1 MSRVRW
7 VVFAALLALL
17 VLAAVAIPVSQRA
30 AERPQ
35 ALLQQSARHMQEG
48 RPADAAASARELLRR
63 APAHGPAFGLL
74 AQALDGEGGPAADL
88 ARYEAA
94 ARRAPRDARVRGWLA
109 THHLEAGDF
118 PAAIEHLHAL
128 HAVAPAQRRLLMPVL
143 VQLSRDPAFAEALA
157 AHAADRPQWRGTI
170 LRAAIAAR
178 DIPEAADNLH
188 GALRRQEK
196 LTTAEIDR
204 WIDGMLAAGRWGA
217 AYARWYSGLANPPA
231 QLPVPW
237 NGDFSAAPTS
247 TGFDWRVRRTTGV
260 VFDRVALAE
269 GGHAGRL
276 SFHGRQVGNTG
287 VEVPLLLAPGRH
299 RLQMRA
305 RTEGLRSEQGLSWI
319 LLCAGGPRLGEGLRL
334 RQASG
339 WNTHA
344 HEFEVPAD
352 RCEGQWLRL
361 VNPAPGGFA
370 QGLRGEVQFTDIGI
384 TRLP

>member
-1 MSRVRW
+1 M
-7 VVFAALLALL
+7 VFAALLALL
-17 VLAAVAIPVSQRA
+17 ALAAVAIPVSQRA
-30 AERPQ
+30 AERPDE
-35 ALLQQSARHMQEG
+35 LLQEVAHQMQDG
-48 RPADAAASARELLRR
+48 RPADAAAGARELLRR

-74 AQALDGEGGPAADL
+74 AQALDGEGGPAANL

-109 THHLEAGDF
+109 THHLQAGDF

-143 VQLSRDPAFAEALA
+143 VQLSHDPAFAEALA

-188 GALRRQEK
+188 GALRRQGK
-196 LTTAEIDR
+196 LTPAEIDR

-217 AYARWYSGLANPPA
+217 AYARWFSGLSDPPT

-269 GGHAGRL
+269 GGHAARL
-276 SFHGRQVGNTG
+276 SFHGRQVGNAG
-287 VEVPLLLAPGRH
+287 LEVPLLLAPGRH
-299 RLQMRA
+299 RLELRA
-305 RTEGLRSEQGLSWI
+305 RTDGLRSEQGLSWI
-319 LLCAGGPRLGEGLRL
+319 LVCADGRRLGEGLRL

-339 WNTHA
+339 WNPHA
-344 HEFEVPAD
+344 WEFEVPVE

-361 VNPAPGGFA
+361 VNPAPRGFA
-370 QGLRGEVQFTDIGI
+370 QVLRGGVQFTNI
-384 TRLP
+384 TVTAVQ